1 MCILLD
7 LHSPNKINNILWYTG
22 FPIIMHNYLFWFLW
36 TPAFWTGRIRIIL
49 LYISCIFL
57 KILIHTL
64 VYINL
69 IGKALNLRQQSFL
82 FFLQENGLICLCFLF
97 SVKIVFCKYFVERKS
112 EKIVLKADGW
122 GRCYTYISASNLKK
136 MKYHFLTDQ
145 KKALLLHSSL
155 KLF

>member
-1 MCILLD
+1 M
-7 LHSPNKINNILWYTG
+7 
-22 FPIIMHNYLFWFLW
+22 
-36 TPAFWTGRIRIIL
+36 
-49 LYISCIFL
+49 
-57 KILIHTL
+57 IHTL

-69 IGKALNLRQQSFL
+69 FGKALNLRQQSFL

-122 GRCYTYISASNLKK
+122 GRCYTYISAFNLKK

-145 KKALLLHSSL
+145 KQSITTSFVIETILMITHFHGSAICIAKTFRLNFPYNTWNSV
-155 KLF
+155 

>member
-1 MCILLD
+1 
-7 LHSPNKINNILWYTG
+7 
-22 FPIIMHNYLFWFLW
+22 MHNYLFWFLW

-69 IGKALNLRQQSFL
+69 FGKALNLRQQSFL